1 MSKISVKLREKPMLK
16 ENFPTTKMYI
26 LAFLENGK
34 TYLRVPRSSPRG
46 AEGGL
51 LFHTV
56 FCRVPRT
63 ESCLMLTFLHCIPN
77 CLGV

>member
-1 MSKISVKLREKPMLK
+1 MLK
-16 ENFPTTKMYI
+16 ENFPITKMYI

-51 LFHTV
+51 LFRTV
-56 FCRVPRT
+56 QYSAATMYLPIVLSRT
-63 ESCLMLTFLHCIPN
+63 NQTISELTSKRS
-77 CLGV
+77 G

>member
-1 MSKISVKLREKPMLK
+1 MLK
-16 ENFPTTKMYI
+16 ENFPITKMYI

-56 FCRVPRT
+56 LILQAS
-63 ESCLMLTFLHCIPN
+63 EN
-77 CLGV
+77 